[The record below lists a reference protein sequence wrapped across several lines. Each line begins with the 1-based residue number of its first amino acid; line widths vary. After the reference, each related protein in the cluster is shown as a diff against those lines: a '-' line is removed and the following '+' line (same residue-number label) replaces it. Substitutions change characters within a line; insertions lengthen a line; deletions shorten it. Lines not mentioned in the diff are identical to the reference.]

1 MTTNPSMTLLVTV
14 AVWLPLVVAFLAFVM
29 LTRLLT
35 KQTIMHRG
43 ELYWQSVTRTIAVVV
58 AVAGAV
64 GVAGLAYV
72 VWRVQQVWGLRPSMS
87 GNWTAYATDYA
98 GYTGLSA
105 LIAVLSVLGF
115 APGLWLIGRAAFL
128 WKVRYRRSSVPDVV
142 TLEQTEIAIQRRAAV
157 DTAAKHGIDLN
168 SKTNIIGPLAGRETT
183 TAPLVVPTKTGTTHA
198 FAVVVDKMLTATRQ
212 QNTDWQVADT
222 MVAPSKPGAGRAL
235 LLAESG
241 AGKTELLTSLM
252 LCHRANG
259 HGVLFIDGKG
269 DRRDASNLAERYGA
283 TVHYGGYDFFAGT
296 VSDVI
301 ERLMKLIPVTES
313 TTYYADE
320 ARDVITRVL
329 AHWEQ
334 TDGCADV
341 AEFGALWEIAV
352 ADELDRIAED
362 ETTRPYLTGKVQ
374 GGQRHERA
382 WLSLQKGLGQ
392 VEQFHQADGWTVPEL
407 LATEGFHVVPIVD
420 GDESEVLLANLMIHD
435 MRRYLAQKKRE
446 QGTIPG
452 VLVIDE
458 FAQIVREN
466 LSEMPAPKMAAT
478 MFETTRSLNMGLY
491 LSAQSLAGIAED
503 ENMQRRILQAG
514 AALIVGRGKDS
525 EVEANAFGTV
535 FHGEST
541 GDASGFE
548 AKSTRAQHTYRVSPN
563 AIRELPNGVF
573 FFGQGG
579 SVRQMIVLPARR

>member
-1 MTTNPSMTLLVTV
+1 MSSNPSLMMLVTV
-14 AVWLPLVVAFLAFVM
+14 GVWVPLVIAFLALVM
-29 LTRLLT
+29 LTRLAT

-43 ELYWQSVTRTIAVVV
+43 EFYWRAVTPRIAAAVSVA
-58 AVAGAV
+58 AVA
-64 GVAGLAYV
+64 GVAGLIYV
-72 VWRVQQVWGLRPSMS
+72 LWRVQQVWELRPPMEAS
-87 GNWTAYATDYA
+87 WTRYATDYA
-98 GYTGLSA
+98 GYTGVS
-105 LIAVLSVLGF
+105 VLVAILAVLGF
-115 APGLWLIGRAAFL
+115 APGLWLIGREAFM

-142 TLEQTEIAIQRRAAV
+142 TLESTEIAMQRRAAV
-157 DTAAKHGIDLN
+157 DTAAKYGIDLN
-168 SKTNIIGPLAGRETT
+168 SKTNIIGPLPGRETT
-183 TAPLVVPTKTGTTHA
+183 TAPHPVATKNGTGHA
-198 FAVVVDKMLTATRQ
+198 FAVVVEKMLTASKQ
-212 QNTDWQVADT
+212 QNADWQVGKT
-222 MVAPSKPGAGRAL
+222 MVAPAKPGAGRAL

-269 DRRDASNLAERYGA
+269 DRRDAENLAERYGA

-296 VSDVI
+296 ASDVI

-329 AHWEQ
+329 SQWEE

-362 ETTRPYLTGKVQ
+362 PDTRPYLTGKVQ

-503 ENMQRRILQAG
+503 QNMQRRILQAG

-535 FHGEST
+535 LHGEST
-541 GDASGFE
+541 GDAAGSE
-548 AKSTRAQHTYRVSPN
+548 AKSTRAQHTYRVNPN

-573 FFGQGG
+573 FFGQAG
-579 SVRQMIVLPARR
+579 SVRQMVVLPAKR

>member
-1 MTTNPSMTLLVTV
+1 MSTNPSLLMLVSV
-14 AVWLPLVVAFLAFVM
+14 AVWLPFIVMFLAAVM

-43 ELYWQSVTRTIAVVV
+43 EFFWQAVTRRIALIV
-58 AVAGAV
+58 AAATVAGIV
-64 GVAGLAYV
+64 GLVYV
-72 VWRVQQVWGLRPSMS
+72 WWRVDQVWQLRPSVNAS
-87 GNWTAYATDYA
+87 WTEYAADYA
-98 GYTGLSA
+98 GYTGISA
-105 LIAVLSVLGF
+105 LVASLAVLGF
-115 APGLWLIGRAAFL
+115 APAIWLIGREAFL

-142 TLEQTEIAIQRRAAV
+142 TLEQTEIAMERRAAV

-183 TAPLVVPTKTGTTHA
+183 TAPLAVKTKTGTGHA
-198 FAVVVDKMLTATRQ
+198 FAVVVDKLLTATKQ
-212 QNTDWQVADT
+212 TNVDWQLGNT
-222 MVAPSKPGAGRAL
+222 MVAPAKPGAGRAL

-269 DRRDASNLAERYGA
+269 DRRDAANLADRYGA

-301 ERLMKLIPVTES
+301 ERLMKLIPVTDS

-329 AHWEQ
+329 AHWEE

-341 AEFGALWEIAV
+341 DEFGALWEIAV
-352 ADELDRIAED
+352 ADEEDRIAED
-362 ETTRPYLTGKVQ
+362 ENTRPYLTGKVQ

-392 VEQFHQADGWTVPEL
+392 VAQFHEGDGWTVPDL

-503 ENMQRRILQAG
+503 ENMQKRILQAG

-525 EVEANAFGTV
+525 EIEANAFGTV
-535 FHGEST
+535 LHGEST
-541 GDASGFE
+541 GDAGGFE
-548 AKSTRAQHTYRVSPN
+548 AKSTRAQHTYRVNPN

-579 SVRQMIVLPARR
+579 SVRQMVVLPARR

>member
-1 MTTNPSMTLLVTV
+1 MSTNPSLMMLVSA
-14 AVWLPLVVAFLAFVM
+14 AVWLPLVVAVFAAIT

-43 ELYWQSVTRTIAVVV
+43 EFFWQTVTRKVAVIVGV
-58 AVAGAV
+58 CAVAG
-64 GVAGLAYV
+64 GAGLIYV
-72 VWRVQQVWGLRPSMS
+72 VWRVRQVWELRPSVS
-87 GNWTAYATDYA
+87 GNWTDYAADYA
-98 GYTGLSA
+98 GYTGVSA
-105 LIAVLSVLGF
+105 AVAVVSVLGF
-115 APGLWLIGRAAFL
+115 APVLWLIGREFFL

-142 TLEQTEIAIQRRAAV
+142 TLEQTEIAMERRAAV

-168 SKTNIIGPLAGRETT
+168 SKTNVIGALAGRETT
-183 TAPLVVPTKTGTTHA
+183 TAPYPVATKTGTAHA
-198 FAVVVDKMLTATRQ
+198 FAVVVDKMLTATKQ
-212 QNTDWQVADT
+212 QNPDWQVGKT
-222 MVAPSKPGAGRAL
+222 MVAPAKPGAGRGL

-269 DRRDASNLAERYGA
+269 DRRDAANLAERYGA
-283 TVHYGGYDFFAGT
+283 DVHYGGYDFFAGT
-296 VSDVI
+296 ASDVI
-301 ERLMKLIPVTES
+301 ERLMKLIPVTDS

-329 AHWEQ
+329 AQWED

-341 AEFGALWEIAV
+341 AEFGALWDIAV
-352 ADELDRIAED
+352 ADELERIEQD
-362 ETTRPYLTGKVQ
+362 ESTRPYLTGKVQ

-392 VEQFHQADGWTVPEL
+392 VAQFHEAGGWTVPDL

-420 GDESEVLLANLMIHD
+420 GDEAEVLLANLMIHD

-541 GDASGFE
+541 GDAAGSE
-548 AKSTRAQHTYRVSPN
+548 AKSTRAQHTYRVNPN

-573 FFGQGG
+573 YFGQSG

>member
-1 MTTNPSMTLLVTV
+1 MSSNPSLMILVS
-14 AVWLPLVVAFLAFVM
+14 AGVWLPLVVAVVTAML

-35 KQTIMHRG
+35 KQTIMHRA
-43 ELYWQSVTRTIAVVV
+43 EFFWQTVTVRLVAVVAGCV
-58 AVAGAV
+58 VAGA
-64 GVAGLAYV
+64 AGIAYV
-72 VWRVQQVWGLRPSMS
+72 AWRVRQVWELRPAAS
-87 GNWTAYATDYA
+87 GDWPAYAVDYA
-98 GYTGLSA
+98 GYTGGSTA
-105 LIAVLSVLGF
+105 IAVVSVLGF
-115 APGLWLIGRAAFL
+115 APLLWLVGREFFL

-142 TLEQTEIAIQRRAAV
+142 TLEQTEIAMERRAAV
-157 DTAAKHGIDLN
+157 DTAAKHGIDLD
-168 SKTNIIGPLAGRETT
+168 SKTNVIGALDGRETT
-183 TAPLVVPTKTGTTHA
+183 TAPCPVNTKTGTGHA

-212 QNTDWQVADT
+212 QNPDWQAGKM
-222 MVAPSKPGAGRAL
+222 MVAPAKPGAGRGL

-269 DRRDASNLAERYGA
+269 DRRDAEKLAERYDA
-283 TVHYGGYDFFAGT
+283 SVHYGGYDFFAGT
-296 VSDVI
+296 ASDVL

-329 AHWEQ
+329 AHWGE

-341 AEFGALWEIAV
+341 DEFGALWDIAV
-352 ADELDRIAED
+352 ADELDRIE
-362 ETTRPYLTGKVQ
+362 ENHETRPYLTGKVQ

-392 VEQFHQADGWTVPEL
+392 VRQFHEADGWTVPDL

-420 GDESEVLLANLMIHD
+420 GDEAEVLLANLMIHD
-435 MRRYLAQKKRE
+435 MRRYLAQKKRDR
-446 QGTIPG
+446 GTIPG

-478 MFETTRSLNMGLY
+478 MFETTRSLDMGMY
-491 LSAQSLAGIAED
+491 LSSQSLAGIAED

-548 AKSTRAQHTYRVSPN
+548 AKSTRAQHTYRVQPN

-573 FFGQGG
+573 YFGQSG
-579 SVRQMIVLPARR
+579 SVRQMVVLPARR

>member
-1 MTTNPSMTLLVTV
+1 MTTNPSLMLIVSVLVWAPLFV
-14 AVWLPLVVAFLAFVM
+14 ALFATIVLVR
-29 LTRLLT
+29 LTT
-35 KQTIMHRG
+35 KQTILHRSERYWRAATK
-43 ELYWQSVTRTIAVVV
+43 ELVVAVVGL
-58 AVAGAV
+58 AVAGA
-64 GVAGLAYV
+64 AGLAYV
-72 VWRVQQVWGLRPSMS
+72 LWRVQQVWELRPSAR
-87 GNWTAYATDYA
+87 GDWGEYVLDYF
-98 GYTGLSA
+98 GYTAGSA
-105 LIAVLSVLGF
+105 GVALVCVVAFLPL
-115 APGLWLIGRAAFL
+115 LWLMGRSAFL
-128 WKVRYRRSSVPDVV
+128 WKVQYRRSSVPDVV
-142 TLEQTEIAIQRRAAV
+142 TLEQTEIALQRRAAV
-157 DTAAKHGIDLN
+157 DPAARHGIDLN
-168 SKTNIIGPLAGRETT
+168 SRTNVIGALEGRETT
-183 TAPLVVPTKTGTTHA
+183 TAPHPVETVKGTAHA

-212 QNTDWQVADT
+212 ENPDWQAGKM
-222 MVAPSKPGAGRAL
+222 MVAPAKPGSGRAL

-269 DRRDASNLAERYGA
+269 DRRDAANLADRYDA
-283 TVHYGGYDFFAGT
+283 DVHYGGYDFFAGS
-296 VSDVI
+296 VSDVL

-320 ARDVITRVL
+320 ARDVISRVL
-329 AHWEQ
+329 AHWET

-341 AEFGALWEIAV
+341 DEFGALWEIAV
-352 ADELDRIAED
+352 ADELDRIEQD
-362 ETTRPYLTGKVQ
+362 ESTRPYLTGKVP

-392 VEQFHQADGWTVPEL
+392 VRQFHEAGGWTVPEL
-407 LATEGFHVVPIVD
+407 LSTQGFHVVPIVD
-420 GDESEVLLANLMIHD
+420 GDEAEVLLANLMIHD
-435 MRRYLAQKKRE
+435 MRRYLALKKRE

-503 ENMQRRILQAG
+503 QNMQRRILQAG

-541 GDASGFE
+541 GDAAGSE

-579 SVRQMIVLPARR
+579 SVRQMIVLPAKR

>member
-1 MTTNPSMTLLVTV
+1 MSTNPSLMMLVSV
-14 AVWLPLVVAFLAFVM
+14 GVWLPLVVAVLFALM
-29 LTRLLT
+29 LTRLTT
-35 KQTIMHRG
+35 KQTILHRS
-43 ELYWQSVTRTIAVVV
+43 EHYWRRRTRNLTLTV
-58 AVAGAV
+58 AAATVA
-64 GVAGLAYV
+64 GVAGLIYV
-72 VWRVQQVWGLRPSMS
+72 VWRVREVWSLHPSTRGDWMRYFS
-87 GNWTAYATDYA
+87 DYA
-98 GYTGLSA
+98 GYTGVSA
-105 LIAVLSVLGF
+105 VVAIVSVLGF
-115 APGLWLIGRAAFL
+115 VPVLWLAGREAFL

-142 TLEQTEIAIQRRAAV
+142 TLEQTEIAIERRAAV
-157 DTAAKHGIDLN
+157 DTAARHGIDLN
-168 SKTNIIGPLAGRETT
+168 SKTNVIGALSGRETT
-183 TAPLVVPTKTGTTHA
+183 TAPLAVVTKTGTANA

-212 QNTDWQVADT
+212 ENPDWQVGKT
-222 MVAPSKPGAGRAL
+222 MIAPLKPGAGRGL

-259 HGVLFIDGKG
+259 HAVLFIDGKG
-269 DRRDASNLAERYGA
+269 DRRDAANLADRYGA

-296 VSDVI
+296 ASDVI

-329 AHWEQ
+329 AQWDE

-341 AEFGALWEIAV
+341 AEFGALWDIAV
-352 ADELDRIAED
+352 ADEEDRIAENP
-362 ETTRPYLTGKVQ
+362 ETRPYLTGNVQ

-392 VEQFHQADGWTVPEL
+392 VEQFHEENGWTVPDL
-407 LATEGFHVVPIVD
+407 LADEGFHVVPIVD

-541 GDASGFE
+541 GDAAGSE
-548 AKSTRAQHTYRVSPN
+548 AKSTRAQHTYRVNPN
-563 AIRELPNGVF
+563 AIRELPNGCF
-573 FFGQGG
+573 YFGQSG
-579 SVRQMIVLPARR
+579 SVRQMIVLPAKR

>member
-420 GDESEVLLANLMIHD
+420 GDESEVLLAN
-435 MRRYLAQKKRE
+435 
-446 QGTIPG
+446 
-452 VLVIDE
+452 
-458 FAQIVREN
+458 
-466 LSEMPAPKMAAT
+466 
-478 MFETTRSLNMGLY
+478 
-491 LSAQSLAGIAED
+491 
-503 ENMQRRILQAG
+503 
-514 AALIVGRGKDS
+514 
-525 EVEANAFGTV
+525 
-535 FHGEST
+535 
-541 GDASGFE
+541 
-548 AKSTRAQHTYRVSPN
+548 
-563 AIRELPNGVF
+563 
-573 FFGQGG
+573 
-579 SVRQMIVLPARR
+579 

>member
-1 MTTNPSMTLLVTV
+1 MSTNPSLVLLVSAV
-14 AVWLPLVVAFLAFVM
+14 VWLPLAFAVVVAVM

-35 KQTIMHRG
+35 KQTIFHRS
-43 ELYWQSVTRTIAVVV
+43 EAFWRTATRRVV
-58 AVAGAV
+58 AVAAAAAAA
-64 GVAGLAYV
+64 GVAGLGYV
-72 VWRVQQVWGLRPSMS
+72 VWRIWQVWELRPAVS
-87 GNWTAYATDYA
+87 GDWARYAQDYV
-98 GYTGLSA
+98 GYTGISA
-105 LIAVLSVLGF
+105 MVAAMSVIGF
-115 APGLWLIGRAAFL
+115 VPVLWLVGREAFL

-142 TLEQTEIAIQRRAAV
+142 TLEQTEIAMQRRAAV
-157 DTAAKHGIDLN
+157 DTAAKHGIELDTTSN
-168 SKTNIIGPLAGRETT
+168 QIRPMTNRETT
-183 TAPLVVPTKTGTTHA
+183 TAPHEVKTKTGTAYA
-198 FAVVVDKMLTATRQ
+198 FAVVVDKMLTATKQ
-212 QNTDWQVADT
+212 QNADWQVGHT
-222 MVAPSKPGAGRAL
+222 MIAPAKPGAGRAL

-252 LCHRANG
+252 LSHRANG

-269 DRRDASNLAERYGA
+269 DSSDADKLAERYGA
-283 TVHYGGYDFFAGT
+283 RVYKGGYDFFAGS

-301 ERLMKLIPVTES
+301 ERLMKLIPVTDS

-320 ARDVITRVL
+320 ARDVLTRVL
-329 AHWEQ
+329 AHWET

-352 ADELDRIAED
+352 ADELDRIEED
-362 ETTRPYLTGKVQ
+362 DSTRPYLTGKVQ
-374 GGQRHERA
+374 GTQRHERA
-382 WLSLQKGLGQ
+382 LLSLQKGLRQ
-392 VEQFHQADGWTVPEL
+392 VEQFHAAGGWTVPEL
-407 LATEGFHVVPIVD
+407 LSAQGFHVVPIID
-420 GDESEVLLANLMIHD
+420 GDEAEVLLANLMIHD

-491 LSAQSLAGIAED
+491 LAAQSLAGIAED

-541 GDASGFE
+541 GDAAGSE

-573 FFGQGG
+573 YFGQGG
-579 SVRQMIVLPARR
+579 SVRQMVVLPATR

>member
-1 MTTNPSMTLLVTV
+1 MTLLVTV

-58 AVAGAV
+58 AVAGAA
-64 GVAGLAYV
+64 GIAGLAYV
-72 VWRVQQVWGLRPSMS
+72 VWRVQQVWELRPSMS

-98 GYTGLSA
+98 SYTGLSA

>member
-1 MTTNPSMTLLVTV
+1 MNTNPSMTLLASVV
-14 AVWLPLVVAFLAFVM
+14 VWLPLAVAFFFFVM
-29 LTRLLT
+29 LARLLT

-43 ELYWQSVTRTIAVVV
+43 EAYWRTVTRTVAAVVAAATV
-58 AVAGAV
+58 LGIV
-64 GVAGLAYV
+64 GLIYV
-72 VWRVQQVWGLRPSMS
+72 VWRVQQVWALRPSMS
-87 GNWTAYATDYA
+87 GNWAAYASDHA
-98 GYTGLSA
+98 GYTGMSA
-105 LIAVLSVLGF
+105 FIAVVAVLGF

-168 SKTNIIGPLAGRETT
+168 SKTNIIGALAGRETT
-183 TAPLVVPTKTGTTHA
+183 TAPHAVTTKTGTANA
-198 FAVVVDKMLTATRQ
+198 FAVVVDRMLTATRQ
-212 QNTDWQVADT
+212 QNTDWQVGKT
-222 MVAPSKPGAGRAL
+222 MVAPAKPGAGRAL

-269 DRRDASNLAERYGA
+269 DRRDAENLADRYDA
-283 TVHYGGYDFFAGT
+283 TVHYGGYDFFSGT
-296 VSDVI
+296 ASDVI

-329 AHWEQ
+329 GQWEQ
-334 TDGCADV
+334 TNGCADV

-352 ADELDRIAED
+352 AEELDRIAED
-362 ETTRPYLTGKVQ
+362 ENTRPYLTGKVQ

-446 QGTIPG
+446 RGTIPG